1 MVQEGPNL
9 WVAMRGE
16 MWKCAKE
23 QVRSATAEEEEE
35 EEEEEED
42 EEEEEEDED
51 EDKEEEEEEDEEEEE
66 EEDEAYGLLKDE
78 FKAQTERKQKRIQR
92 HFQLATSS
100 TVGRQGNGGASGR
113 GIGTTFAA
121 STVATNRLRY
131 LRIS

>member
-35 EEEEEED
+35 EEEEDE

-51 EDKEEEEEEDEEEEE
+51 KEEEEDEEEEE